1 MAVAAPNTK
10 AGFPVITVLVA
21 AGSLALF
28 LLPDAAHSLVYD
40 RERVLAGEVWR
51 LVTGHA
57 VHLSMSHA
65 LYNIVLFSVA
75 GIWLERRNGLR
86 YAWLIGLTALV
97 GSLYFLIFMPE
108 MALYGGL
115 SGVISAAVVYLCL
128 QEMLQGGFVR
138 AVWATIL
145 LLFLAKVGYEILI
158 GQTVFA
164 TPDATP
170 FEVVPTIHIIGAVV
184 AGFQFGVLEGRWRAH
199 SSPRCDTA

>member
-1 MAVAAPNTK
+1 MEPNTK
-10 AGFPVITVLVA
+10 VGSPAITALVA
-21 AGSLALF
+21 AGGLALA

-51 LVTGHA
+51 LITGHA
-57 VHLSMSHA
+57 VHFSMSHA

-97 GSLYFLIFMPE
+97 GSLYFLFFMPA
-108 MALYGGL
+108 MASYGGL

-128 QEMLQGGFVR
+128 QEMQQSGFVR
-138 AVWATIL
+138 TVWATIL
-145 LLFLAKVGYEILI
+145 LLFVAKVGYEILI

-164 TPDATP
+164 APNATP
-170 FEVVPTIHIIGAVV
+170 FEVIPAIHIIGAVAAV
-184 AGFQFGVLEGRWRAH
+184 LQFGVLEGRWRAH

>member
-1 MAVAAPNTK
+1 MAPNTK

-28 LLPDAAHSLVYD
+28 LLPDVAHWLIYD
-40 RERVLAGEVWR
+40 RNRVLAGEAWR
-51 LVTGHA
+51 LITGHA
-57 VHLSMSHA
+57 VHFSKSHA
-65 LYNIVLFSVA
+65 LYNVVLFSVA
-75 GIWLERRNGLR
+75 GISLERRNGLR
-86 YAWLIGLTALV
+86 FAWLIGLTALV

-108 MALYGGL
+108 MARYGGL
-115 SGVISAAVVYLCL
+115 SGVASAAVVYLCL
-128 QEMLQGGFVR
+128 QEMRQGGFVR

>member
-1 MAVAAPNTK
+1 MAVVAPNTK

-28 LLPDAAHSLVYD
+28 LLPDVAHWLIYD
-40 RERVLAGEVWR
+40 RNRVLAGEAWR
-51 LVTGHA
+51 LITGHA
-57 VHLSMSHA
+57 VHFSKSHA
-65 LYNIVLFSVA
+65 LYNVVLFSVA
-75 GIWLERRNGLR
+75 GISLERRNGLR
-86 YAWLIGLTALV
+86 FAWLIGLTALV

-108 MALYGGL
+108 MARYGGL
-115 SGVISAAVVYLCL
+115 SGVASAAVVYLCL
-128 QEMLQGGFVR
+128 QEMRQGGFVR